1 MNAELLNLL
10 RCPETLQELRL
21 ATPQVVERLNARIQA
36 SQLKNRAGEVITET
50 VEAGLIREDG
60 KFLYPVRHGIPVMLV
75 NESIPLDGQAS

>member
-1 MNAELLNLL
+1 MNAELLSLL

-21 ATPQVVERLNARIQA
+21 ATPQIVERLNARIQA